1 METYHRFI
9 PPQPPP
15 LGTAQSVRDD
25 RRTRKVLFQGPHD
38 LLRTFSLAGGPYH
51 FKGSYVSFEASHD
64 PVTGALMQ
72 RRSQIKGRMKLSPKC
87 AVQSLVSDDAIFICK
102 PIDRPHGTAAMF
114 VIPPEIGVILILV
127 GLALFIADLHVISHG
142 LLTVGGIATLLAGG
156 LALLGAGVPYS
167 GVLLGALVV
176 VAMLMGGVLFG
187 VLGSLRSLKGRP
199 AITGKEGMTG
209 EVGTV
214 RSPVGV
220 NSSGW
225 VFVHGELWRAV
236 LAFAP
241 EETDP
246 RDGEPTI
253 GVGRKVRVMG
263 FGEGG
268 VVQVVPIELPGR
280 GRDLD
285 GPG

>member
-1 METYHRFI
+1 MHRR
-9 PPQPPP
+9 
-15 LGTAQSVRDD
+15 A
-25 RRTRKVLFQGPHD
+25 RT
-38 LLRTFSLAGGPYH
+38 
-51 FKGSYVSFEASHD
+51 
-64 PVTGALMQ
+64 
-72 RRSQIKGRMKLSPKC
+72 KGRMKPSPWC

-102 PIDRPHGTAAMF
+102 RIDRPHGTAAML
-114 VIPPEIGVILILV
+114 VIHPAIGVILILV

-142 LLTVGGIATLLAGG
+142 LLTVVGIITLLAGG

-187 VLGSLRSLKGRP
+187 VLGSLRALRGRP
-199 AITGKEGMTG
+199 AITGKEGMIG

-220 NSSGW
+220 SSEGW
-225 VFVHGELWRAV
+225 IFVHGELWRAV

-246 RDGEPTI
+246 REGEPVI
-253 GVGRKVRVMG
+253 GVGRKVRVLG
-263 FGEGG
+263 FGEEGT
-268 VVQVVPIELPGR
+268 VQVIPVE
-280 GRDLD
+280 RDNHNRSLD
-285 GPG
+285 LKG